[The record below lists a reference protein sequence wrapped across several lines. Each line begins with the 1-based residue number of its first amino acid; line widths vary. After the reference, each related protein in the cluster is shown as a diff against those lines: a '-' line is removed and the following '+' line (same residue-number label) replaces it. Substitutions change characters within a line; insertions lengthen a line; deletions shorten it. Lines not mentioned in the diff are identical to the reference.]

1 MAINKEK
8 TLVLK
13 RWKADH
19 RIVLFLTL
27 GIFLQTGCLSYKHA
41 SLSYRGVQQLKGK
54 KVQLYL
60 IDNEN
65 VLREVW
71 ALKSYRFD
79 KNEISCKIEHLDSSV
94 ARDVMLKK
102 TQKSARK
109 KSNNV
114 HLFATPAL
122 VQQLQ
127 AADSVTFDYHLLD
140 RVEVQ
145 KLNIVLTIFKT
156 VGVILLIGFAAYT
169 ILILIALIILAATY

>member
-1 MAINKEK
+1 MVISKEK
-8 TLVLK
+8 TLDLK
-13 RWKADH
+13 RWKAGL
-19 RIVLFLTL
+19 RIMLLLVL

-41 SLSYRGVQQLKGK
+41 PLSYRGVQQLKDK

-65 VLREVW
+65 VLSEVW
-71 ALKSYRFD
+71 ALKSYSFD
-79 KNEISCKIEHLDSSV
+79 KNEISCKIEHLDPSM
-94 ARDVMLKK
+94 ARDVMLKE

-109 KSNNV
+109 KRNHV

-145 KLNIVLTIFKT
+145 ELNIVLTIFKT
-156 VGVILLIGFAAYT
+156 VGVILLIGLAAYIT
-169 ILILIALIILAATY
+169 LILIALIILAASY

>member
-1 MAINKEK
+1 MLL
-8 TLVLK
+8 LV
-13 RWKADH
+13 
-19 RIVLFLTL
+19 L

-41 SLSYRGVQQLKGK
+41 PLSYRGVQQLKDK

-65 VLREVW
+65 VLSEVW
-71 ALKSYRFD
+71 ALKSYSFD
-79 KNEISCKIEHLDSSV
+79 KNEISCKIEHLDPSM
-94 ARDVMLKK
+94 ARDVMLKE

-109 KSNNV
+109 KRNHV

-145 KLNIVLTIFKT
+145 ELNIVLTIFKT
-156 VGVILLIGFAAYT
+156 VGVILLIGLAAYIT
-169 ILILIALIILAATY
+169 LILIALIILAASY